1 MANIRLIKRRIR
13 SAKNIAQI
21 TKAMELVAASR
32 MRKAQASAIAG
43 KAYAQK
49 IYEMVLNLAPRVD
62 GEHHPLLTKPKS
74 PTGSRLVV
82 VISTNKGLCGG
93 LNTNLF
99 RFLGREYPE
108 ITKQRY
114 VVLGKKAAFF
124 LSRMAEGRLI
134 ADFSETVPFSRT
146 VPALTAMVADA
157 YTAGLVD
164 GVDLVYNEFVSALK
178 QQPRKKTILP
188 LTIEGVAT
196 GKNKDSTQGNSE
208 TLPMLIEPDPQ
219 SVFAALLPHY
229 LENQIRDATLQ
240 AEASEQSARMVA
252 MRNATDNA
260 TGLVEDL
267 TLVYNKARQER
278 ITYEITDMVTARLAV
293 HV

>member
-1 MANIRLIKRRIR
+1 MANIRLIKRRIK

-32 MRKAQASAIAG
+32 MRKAQQAAIAG
-43 KAYAQK
+43 KVYAQK
-49 IYEMVLNLAPRVD
+49 IYEMVLSLAPRVD
-62 GEHHPLLTKPKS
+62 GEHHPLLTNPKS
-74 PTGSRLVV
+74 LTGIRLVI

-108 ITKQRY
+108 ITRQRY

-124 LSRMAEGRLI
+124 LSRMAHEQLA
-134 ADFSETVPFSRT
+134 ADFSETLPFVRS
-146 VPALTAMVADA
+146 VPALTSMVVDE

-164 GVDLVYNEFVSALK
+164 GVDLVYSEFVSALK
-178 QQPRKKTILP
+178 QNSRKKTILP
-188 LTIEGVAT
+188 LTIEGVSGA
-196 GKNKDSTQGNSE
+196 KKEHDV
-208 TLPMLIEPDPQ
+208 LIEPDPE

-229 LENQIRDATLQ
+229 LENQIRDAIFQ
-240 AEASEQSARMVA
+240 AEASEHSARMVA

-260 TGLVEDL
+260 TGLVGDL
-267 TLVYNKARQER
+267 TLAYNKARQEK

-293 HV
+293 AQ